1 MRDFSVDVR
10 HRRARVNGDASKPV
24 YWREGAAQDPRRL
37 SGQNGVQEPPFQR
50 GTLLYAAPGVA
61 LSASGKV

>member
-37 SGQNGVQEPPFQR
+37 SGQNGVQKPAFWR
-50 GTLLYAAPGVA
+50 ALLYAAPGVA
-61 LSASGKV
+61 LSASGKA